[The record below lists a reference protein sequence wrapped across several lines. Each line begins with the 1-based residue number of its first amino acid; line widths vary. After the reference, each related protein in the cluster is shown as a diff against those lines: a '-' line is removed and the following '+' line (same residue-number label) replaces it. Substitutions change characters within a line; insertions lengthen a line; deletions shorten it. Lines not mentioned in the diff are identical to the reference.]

1 MRLRVRKMPLGVAVP
16 FCGSDTPA
24 KGNDTRAKVLR
35 ADAAVVGI
43 GGSGCAAGAH
53 AATKLAPAGE
63 EEEVDARALLGA
75 HSFRTLLVDPPRAGL
90 DEPTIAFAQERRPS
104 TIVCR
109 SSACAQR
116 AQISTHALHARTHA
130 WAYERIRRSAL
141 GRLLCDP
148 RASDCGRQDYPSQC
162 CSLATHSVSL
172 RARAVH
178 LVQP

>member
-1 MRLRVRKMPLGVAVP
+1 MRLRVLKMPLGVLAVP
-16 FCGSDTPA
+16 SVCGSDTPA

-90 DEPTIAFAQERRPS
+90 DEHTIEFAQERRPS
-104 TIVCR
+104 ALFCQ
-109 SSACAQR
+109 SSAQL
-116 AQISTHALHARTHA
+116 STHARMNIHALRAPTC
-130 WAYERIRRSAL
+130 AL
-141 GRLLCDP
+141 GARPALARFCERRLWP
-148 RASDCGRQDYPSQC
+148 ARGSSPSQC
-162 CSLATHSVSL
+162 RGSATHSVSV